1 MKFLARKKFQLFK
14 RAQMEGRLQ
23 QSSRSRPVAK
33 KPKPRDEN
41 RFSFD
46 NKKVCAR
53 IATIIVMI
61 NIIVKVWGKEGNSN
75 SSNTGRHEKQQRG
88 SIMRKQKKKKREE
101 EGEVRHN
108 VNKDDM
114 QLTIENIMLLS
125 GKPVVNV
132 LI

>member
-53 IATIIVMI
+53 IATIIVII
-61 NIIVKVWGKEGNSN
+61 NIIVKVWGKDGNSN

-132 LI
+132 LV

>member
-46 NKKVCAR
+46 NKKVW

-75 SSNTGRHEKQQRG
+75 SSTGRHEKQQRG

-132 LI
+132 LV

>member
-1 MKFLARKKFQLFK
+1 
-14 RAQMEGRLQ
+14 MEGRLQ
-23 QSSRSRPVAK
+23 QASRSRPVAK

-46 NKKVCAR
+46 NKKVW

-132 LI
+132 LV

>member
-1 MKFLARKKFQLFK
+1 
-14 RAQMEGRLQ
+14 
-23 QSSRSRPVAK
+23 
-33 KPKPRDEN
+33 
-41 RFSFD
+41 
-46 NKKVCAR
+46 
-53 IATIIVMI
+53 MI

-101 EGEVRHN
+101 EGEVRHH

-132 LI
+132 LV

>member
-23 QSSRSRPVAK
+23 QASRSRPVAK

-53 IATIIVMI
+53 IATIIVII
-61 NIIVKVWGKEGNSN
+61 NIIVKVWGKDGNS
-75 SSNTGRHEKQQRG
+75 SSTGRHEKQQRG

>member
-23 QSSRSRPVAK
+23 QASRSRPVAK

-46 NKKVCAR
+46 NKKVW

-61 NIIVKVWGKEGNSN
+61 NIIAKVWGKEGNSN

-101 EGEVRHN
+101 EGEVRHH

-132 LI
+132 LV

>member
-1 MKFLARKKFQLFK
+1 
-14 RAQMEGRLQ
+14 MEGRLQ

-46 NKKVCAR
+46 NKKVW

-61 NIIVKVWGKEGNSN
+61 NIIVKVWGKDGN

-132 LI
+132 LV